1 MEGKEKASALS
12 RRSFLKMAALAS
24 GAAATGSMLSACS
37 SIGEAQVHAGV
48 EETVCMTY
56 CNACMG
62 CPLEA
67 VVRNDNVVFTRAAE
81 IPDTDRDIKR
91 MCARGASIPVQLV
104 EGKRIKYPMKRV
116 EGTERGAGQWE
127 RISWDEA
134 INTICEK
141 IKGYQNEFGKSSV
154 CAFTYGTT
162 EPRNLYNLYR
172 LENLAEFSHQER
184 TTDFALAQ
192 ALYVN
197 IGGYYFQGGNDWDII
212 ESCKTF
218 VVWGHN
224 PIVSWPNTWR
234 AIANAI
240 ENNGCKLVVVDPNYN
255 TIAQKSDLFVSVRP
269 GTDGALALGMINYM
283 EENGMT
289 ADSYMQKRSCAP
301 FLVKTSDGMFLRKS
315 DLDASIA
322 KGSADDD
329 YAVWDEAT
337 GTLGYASTASSPA
350 LRMKDLTV
358 EGQQVS
364 TSYSLLLDAAAQ
376 YPMDRTAEIVTVS
389 EDVIKEFCNLL
400 VNNGEAEIFQGY
412 GVDHYGQGFQNL
424 AAIDALRIVAGL
436 VKDPAF
442 PYSLNDSGFAST
454 ETEHA
459 TTSASLG
466 TFMFNDLIDKGSYQL
481 PGCTMENGGQTV
493 EVPGPT
499 VDVPLKMLL
508 SFGANLLNS
517 CPDRNDTLKAYRN
530 IDFHVAVNVEWCDTC
545 DMADIVLPAAMI
557 QESIGTMAI
566 DGCVLASERC
576 ITPRF
581 EAKPDYEIAQ
591 LIGQGIGLEKYF
603 QDDMEAGMAHTLDTQ
618 VFNAM
623 GLDYDAL
630 KQAKIIY
637 MDKMSL
643 PAPPHSDRAP
653 AVLPG
658 NTQPVPVL
666 RAGFRP
672 VCMSP
677 AHVAAASGGL
687 ARNRRRFRGEPA
699 SGEVPAATDGWHPP
713 IPRTFLLRAEPPAA
727 RDGDRRALRAHEPR
741 RCRGARNLRRR
752 LREALQRPRP
762 RRRQGVLLGRHPTR
776 LPGHR
781 PRLAGIAVQERLQ
794 PGTHP

>member
-192 ALYVN
+192 ASIREHRRIL
-197 IGGYYFQGGNDWDII
+197 FPGGNDWDII

-269 GTDGALALGMINYM
+269 GTDGALALG
-283 EENGMT
+283 
-289 ADSYMQKRSCAP
+289 
-301 FLVKTSDGMFLRKS
+301 
-315 DLDASIA
+315 IA
-322 KGSADDD
+322 AHNN
-329 YAVWDEAT
+329 
-337 GTLGYASTASSPA
+337 
-350 LRMKDLTV
+350 
-358 EGQQVS
+358 
-364 TSYSLLLDAAAQ
+364 AQ
-376 YPMDRTAEIVTVS
+376 PEPLPQPR
-389 EDVIKEFCNLL
+389 
-400 VNNGEAEIFQGY
+400 
-412 GVDHYGQGFQNL
+412 H
-424 AAIDALRIVAGL
+424 IVA
-436 VKDPAF
+436 V
-442 PYSLNDSGFAST
+442 
-454 ETEHA
+454 
-459 TTSASLG
+459 
-466 TFMFNDLIDKGSYQL
+466 
-481 PGCTMENGGQTV
+481 
-493 EVPGPT
+493 
-499 VDVPLKMLL
+499 
-508 SFGANLLNS
+508 
-517 CPDRNDTLKAYRN
+517 
-530 IDFHVAVNVEWCDTC
+530 
-545 DMADIVLPAAMI
+545 
-557 QESIGTMAI
+557 
-566 DGCVLASERC
+566 
-576 ITPRF
+576 
-581 EAKPDYEIAQ
+581 
-591 LIGQGIGLEKYF
+591 
-603 QDDMEAGMAHTLDTQ
+603 
-618 VFNAM
+618 
-623 GLDYDAL
+623 
-630 KQAKIIY
+630 
-637 MDKMSL
+637 
-643 PAPPHSDRAP
+643 
-653 AVLPG
+653 
-658 NTQPVPVL
+658 
-666 RAGFRP
+666 
-672 VCMSP
+672 SP
-677 AHVAAASGGL
+677 
-687 ARNRRRFRGEPA
+687 
-699 SGEVPAATDGWHPP
+699 GEVPWNDAEKVRMQALNERDVSIDYAFMVTVEKFMRHGCENVPDYMLSGSRGDFTGVGDIHFFYSADEVLYGALPDFEKACKRANVPIRCLPARRWCIATVCCQSSRRQK
-713 IPRTFLLRAEPPAA
+713 RT
-727 RDGDRRALRAHEPR
+727 
-741 RCRGARNLRRR
+741 
-752 LREALQRPRP
+752 LQRSW
-762 RRRQGVLLGRHPTR
+762 
-776 LPGHR
+776 
-781 PRLAGIAVQERLQ
+781 IF
-794 PGTHP
+794 